1 MHDIIETE
9 VLVIGEGAAGLTA
22 ALAAHERGAK
32 VTMLYSGQASSTAIS
47 TGFVTYAAHEG
58 FTQAEVLDAM
68 ANTTGKGLCDM
79 TLLKRLV
86 EQAPLEMAEAIE
98 QYEIPVDKAPR
109 GYRVRRST
117 GSRGKDLLDADYG
130 LDGSRDMT
138 GLMMEFSST
147 HGTALFSQLRKAA
160 RKTDIQRIKGT
171 ALSLS
176 PEGPSAWVQ
185 IDGGVTKI
193 AARAIIIATG
203 GMQGVYEFTD
213 TPKNLLGDGQAM
225 ALEAGASLVDMEFIQ
240 FYPLAV
246 YEDGVP
252 AIFLYPDYPDK
263 AMLVNS
269 DGEDLIKKHIGG
281 ETTLGALHNWDQ
293 LSFYMQAEIVQG
305 QEVFIDFTNT
315 TQGDWAPDSL
325 TATFLSKYIPNFL
338 ERRIRVAP
346 SSHFTIGGVHVDI
359 NGETRIPGI
368 YAVGE
373 VAGGIHGANRH
384 GGTALVEAITYGRIA
399 GRHAADNLQPV
410 TAASRS
416 LDDAPQLSQE
426 GQAPQVE
433 EALDRIRKLNQHA
446 LGAFRSRELLEQ
458 AGEAIAELQQEVEQ
472 YGWSSLKEYD
482 DVLRLK
488 RVIRLSEAMRQAML
502 RRTES
507 RGTHAR
513 SDYPQMASAWL
524 RKQAVHLSTAGEL
537 VLSDIPLNHYEE
549 QTSSSQQPEAALA

>member
-9 VLVIGEGAAGLTA
+9 VLVIGEGCAGLTA
-22 ALAAHERGAK
+22 ALAAHERGAQ

-117 GSRGKDLLDADYG
+117 GSRGKDLLDAEYG
-130 LDGSRDMT
+130 SDGSRDMS

-147 HGTALFSQLRKAA
+147 HGTALFSQLRKAVK
-160 RKTDIQRIKGT
+160 KTDIVRIKGT

-176 PEGPSAWVQ
+176 ADGPTAWAQV
-185 IDGGVTKI
+185 DGKAVKI
-193 AARAIIIATG
+193 ASRAIIIATG
-203 GMQGVYEFTD
+203 GMQGVYDFTD

-225 ALEAGASLVDMEFIQ
+225 ALEAGADLVDMEFIQ

-246 YEDGVP
+246 CEDGIP
-252 AIFLYPDYPDK
+252 AIFLYPDYPEQ
-263 AMLVNS
+263 AVLVNS

-281 ETTLGALHNWDQ
+281 ETTLGTLHNWDQ

-305 QEVFIDFTNT
+305 KEVFIDFSRTRPE
-315 TQGDWAPDSL
+315 DWAPDSL
-325 TATFLSKYIPNFL
+325 TATFLAKYIPNFMD
-338 ERRIRVAP
+338 RPIRVAP
-346 SSHFTIGGVHVDI
+346 SSHFTIGGIHVDI

-368 YAVGE
+368 YACGE

-399 GRHAADNLQPV
+399 GRHAADNLLPLHALRQS
-410 TAASRS
+410 T
-416 LDDAPQLSQE
+416 DDAPVLHRE
-426 GQAPQVE
+426 GAPAKVE
-433 EALDRIRKLNQHA
+433 ETLDRIRKLNQHA

-458 AGEAIAELQQEVEQ
+458 AGTTLAEIENEVEKF
-472 YGWSSLKEYD
+472 GWNGLQEYD

-488 RVIRLSEAMRQAML
+488 RVLRLSEAMRLAML

-513 SDYPQMASAWL
+513 SDYPDMDTSWI
-524 RKQAVHLSTAGEL
+524 RKQSVRLSPSDEL
-537 VLSDIPLNHYEE
+537 LISDIPLD
-549 QTSSSQQPEAALA
+549 SSAQPSASKPEKALA